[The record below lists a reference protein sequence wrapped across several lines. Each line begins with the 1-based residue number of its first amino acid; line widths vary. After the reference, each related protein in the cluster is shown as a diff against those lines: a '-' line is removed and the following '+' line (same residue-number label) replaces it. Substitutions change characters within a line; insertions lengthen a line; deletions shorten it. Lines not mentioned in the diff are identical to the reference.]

1 MNKILFNMHSTHV
14 RAQPSELHCLIPSRG
29 LGFVNMISVKG
40 GKRQISFEKYN
51 STHIMSISAF
61 HSLSLNAKVSLSISS
76 SFMAIILDFIAPFS
90 SSGLDY
96 SNHCPVSREFTM
108 QRQFFSVNSFVKAH
122 SAAYTGLYSLKGF
135 VRAPRL

>member
-1 MNKILFNMHSTHV
+1 MSKIKSIFKLNTEILFNMHSTHV

-76 SFMAIILDFIAPFS
+76 SFYGHNT
-90 SSGLDY
+90 GL
-96 SNHCPVSREFTM
+96 HCPI
-108 QRQFFSVNSFVKAH
+108 FFF
-122 SAAYTGLYSLKGF
+122 
-135 VRAPRL
+135 RP